1 MKIIEHIKQLLIN
14 RVPHW
19 NLTLFLIFLVFLTAL
34 LVLLKKSRI
43 NTNQKT
49 ASALLLFYSYNVLI
63 TTLFMRKPMTY
74 RIFNFT
80 PLSSF
85 VTPHD
90 SSMLEFLFN
99 ALLFI
104 PIGFLI
110 NCIFKKFKPGKT
122 VLIGMTSSLMIEII
136 QFALRLGEFE
146 TDDII
151 SNTLGAFS
159 GSLIYLLI
167 VYLKNKNKK

>member
-1 MKIIEHIKQLLIN
+1 
-14 RVPHW
+14 
-19 NLTLFLIFLVFLTAL
+19 
-34 LVLLKKSRI
+34 
-43 NTNQKT
+43 
-49 ASALLLFYSYNVLI
+49 
-63 TTLFMRKPMTY
+63 MTY

-122 VLIGMTSSLMIEII
+122 VLIGMTSSLIIEII

-167 VYLKNKNKK
+167 VCLKNKNKK